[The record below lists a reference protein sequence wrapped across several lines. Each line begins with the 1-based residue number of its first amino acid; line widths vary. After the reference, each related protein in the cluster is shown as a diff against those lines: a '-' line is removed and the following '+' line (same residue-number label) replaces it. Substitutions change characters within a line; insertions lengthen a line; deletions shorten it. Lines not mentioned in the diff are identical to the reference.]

1 MVKAGFSRWFSRW
14 RERQV
19 IMEQYAAQMASFY
32 GESAS

>member
-1 MVKAGFSRWFSRW
+1 MVKARLSRWFSRW

-19 IMEQYAAQMASFY
+19 VMEQYAAQMASLY